1 MLPRRAAA
9 AAAKTAAA
17 VASAAAAFPASSV
30 VATGSRGRV
39 APPPLW
45 RAAASA
51 AADRRQA
58 GCVGGGVGGG
68 GSGGGGG
75 VGAAG
80 PAVVGPPL
88 LPRASAAGG
97 GSRRAAS
104 AAAVQSR
111 VACPPP
117 PPPTTAADGG
127 LHLECAAACAP
138 APHKRTAGE
147 DAYFIQGN
155 AAGVFDGVGGW
166 SDRNVDAA
174 VYSRYLAKLTAR
186 GVRHRGPGQ
195 VAAAFADA
203 AAATRVGGSSTAVL
217 AGLDGDRLRGLN
229 LGDSGLW
236 LIRDGRVVY
245 KTDRQ
250 QHAFNYPY
258 QVSWGDADVIQ
269 QASPI
274 DVAVRV
280 GDWVLLASDGLFDNV
295 WEKDLLG
302 VMDNVFRGNGIT
314 GVYRPVVGDRGG
326 GGEGKAAAVR
336 PVDVAQAVLERALE
350 ASVATHYV
358 SPFAVE
364 AKKHRDDARLEGK
377 PDDVTVIVR

>member
-1 MLPRRAAA
+1 M
-9 AAAKTAAA
+9 
-17 VASAAAAFPASSV
+17 
-30 VATGSRGRV
+30 
-39 APPPLW
+39 
-45 RAAASA
+45 
-51 AADRRQA
+51 
-58 GCVGGGVGGG
+58 
-68 GSGGGGG
+68 
-75 VGAAG
+75 
-80 PAVVGPPL
+80 
-88 LPRASAAGG
+88 G
-97 GSRRAAS
+97 GSRRTAS

-117 PPPTTAADGG
+117 PPPTIATDGG

-174 VYSRYLAKLTAR
+174 VYSRYLAKFTAR

-217 AGLDGDRLRGLN
+217 AGLEGDRLRGLN

-250 QHAFNYPY
+250 QHAFNYPF
-258 QVSWGDADVIQ
+258 QVSWGDAEVVQ
-269 QASPI
+269 QAAPI
-274 DVAVRV
+274 DVPVRA

-295 WEKDLLG
+295 WEKDLLR
-302 VMDNVFRGNGIT
+302 VMDNVVNGKGIA
-314 GVYRPVVGDRGG
+314 GVYRPAAGDRGG
-326 GGEGKAAAVR
+326 EGRGKATAVR

-377 PDDVTVIVR
+377 PDDVTVIFCHVKADQPTAD